1 MIANT
6 DIAPLYQKIKRYIS
20 DKIHSGE
27 FPPNGR
33 VPSEHELVREFSVSR
48 MTVNRALRELA
59 TEGLLARVPGV
70 GTFVAQTQ
78 TTGHLLQVTS
88 IAEDV
93 RERGHQYSA
102 SVITHGQVKP
112 PKEVADW
119 MKISARTKAFY
130 TVVLH
135 EENGVPI
142 QLEERYV
149 NPVGAPDYGCIDLE
163 KSTPSE
169 FLLANVP
176 LQRVRHTVRTTMPS
190 ENVSQKLGM
199 SPNVPCLI
207 LDRKT
212 WSQSTPISFVH
223 LYHSGDTYALSDT
236 FLPTKQ

>member
-6 DIAPLYQKIKRYIS
+6 EIVPLYQKIKKYVS
-20 DKIHSGE
+20 DKIYSGE
-27 FPPNGR
+27 LLPNGR
-33 VPSEHELVREFSVSR
+33 VPSEHDLVKEFSVSR
-48 MTVNRALRELA
+48 MTVNRALKELA
-59 TEGLLARVPGV
+59 MEGLLTRVAGV

-78 TTGHLLQVTS
+78 TTGHLLQVTN
-88 IAEDV
+88 IADEV
-93 RERGHQYSA
+93 RERGHQYSVA
-102 SVITHGQVKP
+102 VITNGRVKP

-119 MKISARTKAFY
+119 MKVSARTKVFH

-149 NPVGAPDYGCIDLE
+149 NPIGVPNYGSIDLE
-163 KSTPSE
+163 KFTPSE

-190 ENVSQKLGM
+190 QNVIQKLCM
-199 SPNVPCLI
+199 SINVPCLI

-212 WSQSTPISFVH
+212 WSQGTPISFVH
-223 LYHSGDTYALSDT
+223 LYHSGDVYTLSDT
-236 FLPTKQ
+236 FSPTKK